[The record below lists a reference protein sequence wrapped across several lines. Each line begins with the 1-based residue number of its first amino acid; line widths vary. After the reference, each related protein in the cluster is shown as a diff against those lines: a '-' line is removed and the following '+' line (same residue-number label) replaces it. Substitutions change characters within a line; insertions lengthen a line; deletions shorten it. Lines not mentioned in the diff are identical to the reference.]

1 LDIYLRSGHGVPENT
16 DGFNETQS
24 FKEIQKEAKSLS
36 KWFENIAKIKTSDP
50 QALVQLDKALQT
62 LPDDA
67 EFIHLYQAYKDKVR
81 SFITT
86 ARQNRANNIKR
97 LISAYIRDKQQS
109 GQAIR
114 EFVKGWRI
122 GPLELQIDF
131 DQAMI
136 SFRYNQE
143 ILTKWQSVGS
153 VEDIQKAEVA
163 ALTLLEKA
171 ALPPDL
177 LTRVFWE
184 AYLEARKRNSRSLDQ
199 SLVAI
204 NEFYREVRI
213 ALVRSRFETKKP
225 HVKLDRFVEFPK
237 YAFLYNLDLYRA
249 MTSQIPAEIKLAWQT
264 GSMREVNKGNG
275 VVVNGLNAANEY
287 KFICYVKQA
296 QEGN

>member
-1 LDIYLRSGHGVPENT
+1 VPENIG
-16 DGFNETQS
+16 DFNETQS

-36 KWFENIAKIKTSDP
+36 KWFENIAKIKASDP
-50 QALVQLDKALQT
+50 QALAQLDKALQT
-62 LPDDA
+62 LPDDT
-67 EFIHLYQAYKDKVR
+67 EFIHLYQAYKNKAQ
-81 SFITT
+81 SFVTT

-97 LISAYIRDKQQS
+97 LISTYIRDAQQS
-109 GQAIR
+109 GKTTR
-114 EFVKGWRI
+114 EFIKGWRI
-122 GPLELQIDF
+122 GPLELQINF
-131 DQAMI
+131 EQAMI
-136 SFRYNQE
+136 SFYYNQE
-143 ILTKWQSVGS
+143 NLTKWQSVGS
-153 VEDIQKAEVA
+153 VEDIKKAEAA

-171 ALPPDL
+171 ALPPEL

-184 AYLEARKRNSRSLDQ
+184 AYLEARKRNSRSMDE

-204 NEFYREVRI
+204 NDFYREVRI

-225 HVKLDRFVEFPK
+225 HVKLDRFVEFSK

-264 GSMREVNKGNG
+264 GSMSEVNKGNG

-287 KFICYVKQA
+287 RFICYVKQA